1 MKSLNKIA
9 RVTVRLTEAQHE
21 KLVKAAKLVGRD
33 REERVDE
40 SSLLRELAM
49 PKVDELLVELDRRS
63 A

>member
-21 KLVKAAKLVGRD
+21 KLVAAAKLASRD

-40 SSLLRELAM
+40 STLLRDLAM
-49 PKVDELLVELDRRS
+49 PGVEDLLVRLDRRS

>member
-9 RVTVRLTEAQHE
+9 RVTVRLTEVQHE
-21 KLVKAAKLVGRD
+21 KLVRAARLVGRD
-33 REERVDE
+33 RAERVDE

-49 PKVDELLVELDRRS
+49 PKVDDLLADLDRRI